1 MTQETEFNESK
12 FLAELRSVVDE
23 IGGKL
28 SITLN
33 NDDMSYIVN
42 YSRGG
47 IPLKISLETL
57 EAVCSTNGPGSLRE
71 TLLGATSPEMMLND
85 KQNALIC
92 DLINVSEA
100 ISKHTET
107 KQECAEKLM
116 DIVQKIMPENMER
129 EKMESYIHLK
139 EDMST
144 YLLGRFDDDDVFNTL
159 FSTMK
164 YDLIRYI
171 ANI

>member
-1 MTQETEFNESK
+1 MKQDTEFSESK
-12 FLAELRSVVDE
+12 FLAELKSVVDE
-23 IGGKL
+23 IGGEL
-28 SITLN
+28 YITLN

-47 IPLKISLETL
+47 IPFKISLEAL

-71 TLLGATSPEMMLND
+71 TLLDATSPEVTKKD

-92 DLINVSEA
+92 DLINVSEE

-107 KQECAEKLM
+107 IQERAEKLK
-116 DIVQKIMPENMER
+116 DIVQKIMPE
-129 EKMESYIHLK
+129 KMESYCHTS
-139 EDMST
+139 EDLTMDPF
-144 YLLGRFDDDDVFNTL
+144 GRFEKDDVFNIL
-159 FSTMK
+159 LRAMK
-164 YDLIRYI
+164 YDLIQHI

>member
-1 MTQETEFNESK
+1 MTQETEFSESK

-33 NDDMSYIVN
+33 NDDMSCTVN
-42 YSRGG
+42 YSRDGFQ
-47 IPLKISLETL
+47 LKISLEAL
-57 EAVCSTNGPGSLRE
+57 EAVCSTNGPGALRE
-71 TLLGATSPEMMLND
+71 TLLGATSLETMLND
-85 KQNALIC
+85 QQNSLIC
-92 DLINVSEA
+92 DLMNVSDA

-107 KQECAEKLM
+107 KQERAEKLK
-116 DIVQKIMPENMER
+116 DIAHKIIP
-129 EKMESYIHLK
+129 EKMESYFHTS

-144 YLLGRFDDDDVFNTL
+144 DPFGRFDNDDTFNML
-159 FSTMK
+159 LASMK
-164 YDLIRYI
+164 YDLIQYI

>member
-12 FLAELRSVVDE
+12 FLAELRSVVDD
-23 IGGKL
+23 IGGEL

-47 IPLKISLETL
+47 IPFKMSLEAL

-71 TLLGATSPEMMLND
+71 TLLDATSPEVTNKD
-85 KQNALIC
+85 KQNALVC
-92 DLINVSEA
+92 DLINVSEE

-107 KQECAEKLM
+107 IQERAEKLK
-116 DIVQKIMPENMER
+116 DIVQKIMPEQMER
-129 EKMESYIHLK
+129 YVHLS

-144 YLLGRFDDDDVFNTL
+144 DPFNRFGTDDVYIIL
-159 FSTMK
+159 ASGMK
-164 YDLIRYI
+164 YDLIQYI

>member
-1 MTQETEFNESK
+1 MTQETEFSESK
-12 FLAELRSVVDE
+12 FLAELKSVVDD
-23 IGGKL
+23 IGGEL
-28 SITLN
+28 YITLN

-47 IPLKISLETL
+47 IPFKISLEAL

-71 TLLGATSPEMMLND
+71 TLLDATSPEVTKKD

-92 DLINVSEA
+92 DLINVSNE

-107 KQECAEKLM
+107 NQERAEKLK
-116 DIVQKIMPENMER
+116 DIVQKIMPE
-129 EKMESYIHLK
+129 KMESYFHTS
-139 EDMST
+139 EDMSMDPF
-144 YLLGRFDDDDVFNTL
+144 GMFDDDDVSNML
-159 FSTMK
+159 LATMK
-164 YDLIRYI
+164 YDLIQYI

>member
-1 MTQETEFNESK
+1 MTPETEFNESK
-12 FLAELRSVVDE
+12 FLAELKSVVDE
-23 IGGKL
+23 IGGEL
-28 SITLN
+28 SIKHN
-33 NDDMSYIVN
+33 NNDMSYTVN

-47 IPLKISLETL
+47 IPFKISLEAL

-71 TLLGATSPEMMLND
+71 TLLGATSPDTMLND

-92 DLINVSEA
+92 DLMNVSDA

-107 KQECAEKLM
+107 KQERAEKLK
-116 DIVQKIMPENMER
+116 DIVQKIMPD
-129 EKMESYIHLK
+129 KMESYFHTS

-144 YLLGRFDDDDVFNTL
+144 DPFGRFGNDDVFNTL
-159 FSTMK
+159 FLTMK
-164 YDLIRYI
+164 YDLLQYI

>member
-1 MTQETEFNESK
+1 MIRMMTPETEFNESK
-12 FLAELRSVVDE
+12 FLAELKSVVDE
-23 IGGKL
+23 IGGEL
-28 SITLN
+28 YITLN

-47 IPLKISLETL
+47 IPFKISLEAL

-71 TLLGATSPEMMLND
+71 TLLGATSPEVTKLD
-85 KQNALIC
+85 RQNKLIC
-92 DLINVSEA
+92 DLINVSNE

-107 KQECAEKLM
+107 NQERAEKLK
-116 DIVQKIMPENMER
+116 DIVQKIMPE
-129 EKMESYIHLK
+129 KMESYFHTS

-144 YLLGRFDDDDVFNTL
+144 DPFGRFDKDDVFNRL
-159 FSTMK
+159 LASMK
-164 YDLIRYI
+164 YDIIQYI

>member
-1 MTQETEFNESK
+1 MTPETEFNESK
-12 FLAELRSVVDE
+12 FLAELKSVVDE
-23 IGGKL
+23 IGGEL
-28 SITLN
+28 YITLN

-47 IPLKISLETL
+47 IPFKISLEAL

-71 TLLGATSPEMMLND
+71 TLLGATSPEVTKLD
-85 KQNALIC
+85 RQNKLIC
-92 DLINVSEA
+92 DLINVSNE

-107 KQECAEKLM
+107 NQERAEKLK
-116 DIVQKIMPENMER
+116 DIVQKIMPE
-129 EKMESYIHLK
+129 KMESYFHTS

-144 YLLGRFDDDDVFNTL
+144 DPFGRFDKDDVFNRL
-159 FSTMK
+159 LASMK
-164 YDLIRYI
+164 YDIIQYI